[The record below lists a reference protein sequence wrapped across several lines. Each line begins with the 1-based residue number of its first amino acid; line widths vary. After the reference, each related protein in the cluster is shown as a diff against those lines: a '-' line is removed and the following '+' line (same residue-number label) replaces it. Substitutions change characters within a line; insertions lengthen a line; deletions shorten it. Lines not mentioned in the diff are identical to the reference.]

1 MLKKTALFWNDGF
14 PYTAYWLLSYPP
26 LPHRGIYA
34 YMCCWVVRALAHDG
48 FGSLMEL
55 ERDGMGRMGHTV
67 TTTGGANNMTSIV
80 EVTSECGMRLKYWKR
95 RSTEELL
102 WVEIHLK
109 WGLRE
114 IYWGGREPLWVPL
127 SCALSS
133 FTLPRPRQTF
143 PHQSPFLPAVHN
155 QIYLTLTPRGN
166 QIYARDRRKV
176 NGLAEF
182 CFVLR

>member
-1 MLKKTALFWNDGF
+1 MVFTDDTGRNVYTIGTDG
-14 PYTAYWLLSYPP
+14 SYP
-26 LPHRGIYA
+26 LDCYD
-34 YMCCWVVRALAHDG
+34 CKSTC
-48 FGSLMEL
+48 S
-55 ERDGMGRMGHTV
+55 
-67 TTTGGANNMTSIV
+67 ANNKTSIV

-95 RSTEELL
+95 STEELL

-109 WGLRE
+109 WGGSE
-114 IYWGGREPLWVPL
+114 KYWGREGAPLGPAELCPL
-127 SCALSS
+127 KLY
-133 FTLPRPRQTF
+133 TPRPRQTF